1 MFTPGLSD
9 SRLADLT
16 ILAVCV
22 AALHGTGAQAQDS
35 ILVRIGWQPTTTVEA
50 QIAHVLQR
58 TNILERNGFKGQFT
72 MFSFGPAVNEALVS
86 GALDIGFIG
95 DMPSVSLAAVNAPIT
110 VIGRQS
116 VFRGA
121 IVASTKSDIKTL
133 GRSEGQTN
141 PRTSR
146 ELHLSCCVGDA
157 RKGKSQAGYRRRG
170 D

>member
-1 MFTPGLSD
+1 MFIPGRSH
-9 SRLADLT
+9 SRLACLT
-16 ILAVCV
+16 ALILGS
-22 AALHGTGAQAQDS
+22 AAFHGIEARAQDS
-35 ILVRIGWQPTTTVEA
+35 ISVRIGWQPTTTVEA

-121 IVASTKSDIKTL
+121 
-133 GRSEGQTN
+133 
-141 PRTSR
+141 
-146 ELHLSCCVGDA
+146 
-157 RKGKSQAGYRRRG
+157 
-170 D
+170 